1 MGVFTSDELI
11 DLGDAVANLI
21 QDKRDYCRFD
31 EGVEDQIKRL
41 EELKKKLE
49 SLSH

>member
-1 MGVFTSDELI
+1 MGVFSSDELA

-31 EGVEDQIKRL
+31 EGVNEQIERL
-41 EELKKKLE
+41 EALKKKLDQFQA
-49 SLSH
+49 

>member
-1 MGVFTSDELI
+1 MGVFSADELV

-31 EGVEDQIKRL
+31 EDVEEQIKRL
-41 EELKKKLE
+41 EALQKKLAQVQP
-49 SLSH
+49 